1 MHYAFVFMMIF
12 GAALLLAAASLAFSK
27 DPRKS
32 PLLSR
37 TAGIEKMGK
46 DRARK
51 TAREIAAAVA
61 GVGLAIIIYCAIGLI
76 SGA

>member
-1 MHYAFVFMMIF
+1 MHYALLFMMIF
-12 GAALLLAAASLAFSK
+12 GAALLLAAAGLAFSK
-27 DPRKS
+27 DPRDS
-32 PLLSR
+32 FLLAR
-37 TAGIEKMGK
+37 VPGLKKMGK

-61 GVGLAIIIYCAIGLI
+61 GVGLAILIYCAVGIY